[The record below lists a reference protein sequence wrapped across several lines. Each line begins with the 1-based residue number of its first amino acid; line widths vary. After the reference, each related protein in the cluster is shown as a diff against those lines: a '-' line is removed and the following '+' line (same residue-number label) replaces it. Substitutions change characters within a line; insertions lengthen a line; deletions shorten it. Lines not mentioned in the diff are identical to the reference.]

1 MRAREILKNINLLNV
16 LLMAVLAVFGMYVLF
31 PLLDV
36 KAVYIP
42 PAAKKTAEKTEEKAA
57 PFQTPSIAEYT
68 MIAEQNPFH
77 PDRKT
82 PVDKAEA
89 SPLPKPDFV
98 LYGTMITDSVSIA
111 YMEDLKAPYT
121 TPGRG
126 KRQTALKKGETF
138 SGFTLKEIEK
148 DKIVMARGEE
158 TIVVHLADSSKSK
171 TRGGASAPA
180 AQAQPAVAATAQPKA
195 EEQKTAA
202 SAAQPSAP
210 QPETEKKPLTPEK
223 QKAAIES
230 ARKNLMDL
238 FKQSPQRR

>member
-1 MRAREILKNINLLNV
+1 MRTREILKNINLLNV
-16 LLMAVLAVFGMYVLF
+16 LLMAVFAVFSMYILF
-31 PLLDV
+31 PILNIKSGYTL
-36 KAVYIP
+36 
-42 PAAKKTAEKTEEKAA
+42 PAAKKTAEKTEENAA

-68 MIAEQNPFH
+68 LIAEQNPFH
-77 PDRKT
+77 PDRKI

-89 SPLPKPDFV
+89 SSLTKPDFV

-126 KRQTALKKGETF
+126 KRQTALKKGDTF

-158 TIVVHLADSSKSK
+158 TVVVHLVDSSKSK
-171 TRGGASAPA
+171 TRGGASAPT
-180 AQAQPAVAATAQPKA
+180 AQSQPAATATAQPKA

-202 SAAQPSAP
+202 QPPAP
-210 QPETEKKPLTPEK
+210 LPESEKKPLTPER

-238 FKQSPQRR
+238 FKQSPSRR